1 MSGGDRLFKPSER
14 GRRDP
19 VSDAQENGPIVNPPR
34 YAKIGGFKSAS
45 QGRREERHVD
55 SQAGG
60 TK

>member
-45 QGRREERHVD
+45 KGVAKNDMSIRKP
-55 SQAGG
+55 GG